1 MRVLIV
7 VDNPDRWPI
16 HVPGVEV
23 VAARRYLTDAQH
35 MALRGARVFN
45 LCPSYAYQSLGY
57 YVSLLAEARGHKPT
71 PDVVTI
77 QDMKSSSLVRAIADD
92 LDGLIQRSLH
102 RVPGPQFTLSVYFG
116 RTLAQRDRQLG
127 LRLFG
132 LFRCPLL
139 RAHFVLRRDKWV
151 LQSVRPIPASEVP
164 EAHQADAIAGA
175 ESYFSRKQW
184 GGPVGRR
191 PRYDLAILIDPT
203 DDMPPSNEPAL
214 RKFVRAAE
222 RQGFGVEMITR
233 DDFAHVGEFDALF
246 IRTTTYVNHY
256 TYRFA
261 RRAAAE
267 GLVVIDDP
275 VSIARCTNKVYL
287 AERLALAKVP
297 TPRTLVIHR
306 DNIDLAPEQLG
317 LPIVLKQPDSAF
329 SAGVSLAHNIE
340 EYHTKIQALLDDSEM
355 VVAQS
360 FIPTP
365 FDWRVGLIDGQPLYV
380 CQYHMAHRHWQ
391 IVKHGENGDRVDG
404 KTTTFAVQ
412 DAPPRVVRTAVRAA
426 DLIGDGLYG
435 VDIKEI
441 DGKPYVIEVN
451 DNPSIDS
458 GGEDAV
464 LKDGLYDRIMASFAR
479 RIEQQREAAAQR
491 ESATRTPSL

>member
-7 VDNPDRWPI
+7 VDNPARWPI

-23 VAARRYLTDAQH
+23 VAARRYLTDPLFSTQ
-35 MALRGARVFN
+35 RGTRLFN

-77 QDMKSSSLVRAIADD
+77 QDMKSASLVRAIADD
-92 LDGLIQRSLH
+92 LDRLIQRSLH
-102 RVPGPQFTLSVYFG
+102 RVPGPQFTLSIYFG
-116 RTLAQRDRQLG
+116 RTLAKRDRQLG

-132 LFRCPLL
+132 LFRSPLL
-139 RAHFVLRRDKWV
+139 RAQFAQRRGKWV
-151 LQSVRPIPASEVP
+151 LQAVRPIPASEVP
-164 EAHQADAIAGA
+164 DAHHPDVIAAA

-184 GGPVGRR
+184 TGPVEPRS
-191 PRYDLAILIDPT
+191 RYDLAILIDPE
-203 DDMPPSNEPAL
+203 DDMPPSDEPAL

-233 DDFAHVGEFDALF
+233 DDFGHVGEFDALF

-287 AERLALAKVP
+287 AERLTLAKVP
-297 TPRTLVIHR
+297 VPRTLIIHR
-306 DNIDLAPEQLG
+306 DNVALAPAELG
-317 LPIVLKQPDSAF
+317 FPIVLKQPDSAF
-329 SAGVSLAHNIE
+329 SVGVSLAHNAE
-340 EYHTKIQALLDDSEM
+340 EYQRKIEALLEDSEM
-355 VVAQS
+355 VVAQP

-380 CQYHMAHRHWQ
+380 CKYHMAHRHWQ
-391 IVKHGENGDRVDG
+391 ITKHGQNGQRVEG
-404 KTTTFAVQ
+404 KTTTFAVE
-412 DAPPRVVRTAVRAA
+412 DAPARVVRTAVRAA
-426 DLIGDGLYG
+426 ALIGDGLYG

-451 DNPSIDS
+451 DNPSLDS

-479 RIEQQREAAAQR
+479 RIEQQREAAAAR
-491 ESATRTPSL
+491 EPAARTSPV